1 MERATREVHLH
12 LVGVQVDVV
21 ENGNSFDRL
30 LDDLRSPTCLL
41 TGVVTLPAL
50 KAEVAL
56 KVSAAAAEDVYGF
69 HGLVCPVGWI
79 PEREY
84 ERGWETWQKL
94 QAPTSKL
101 QRSTKLRASN
111 EVARAFEL
119 GIWSF
124 ARIAAA
130 RGGEVAQAA
139 FHSAV
144 AVCR

>member
-50 KAEVAL
+50 K
-56 KVSAAAAEDVYGF
+56 AEDVYGF

-119 GIWSF
+119 GIWSP
-124 ARIAAA
+124 AKKL
-130 RGGEVAQAA
+130 GVG
-139 FHSAV
+139 S
-144 AVCR
+144 